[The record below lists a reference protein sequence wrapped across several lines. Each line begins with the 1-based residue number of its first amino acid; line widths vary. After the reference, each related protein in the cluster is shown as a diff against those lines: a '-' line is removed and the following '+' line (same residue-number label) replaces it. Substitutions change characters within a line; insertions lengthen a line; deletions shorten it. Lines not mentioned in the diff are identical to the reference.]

1 MSNIGVARGVVV
13 TGASSGIGRACALR
27 LDRLGFGVFAGV
39 RRDEDGEVLK
49 SAASHRLVPVI
60 MDVTDAETIRRAADC
75 VRREVKEV
83 GLWGLV
89 NNAGIVVAG
98 PLEFLPVEEVRRQ
111 LEVNV
116 IGQVAV
122 TQAFVPLLRKAG
134 GRIVNIGSISGRLAL
149 PLLGPYC
156 ASKFALEAITAALR
170 MELASSGISVSIVEP
185 GGIATPIW
193 SKGLSRGDDLAA
205 QMPGELHERYGK
217 IIARQRQRATRS
229 DLTGLPPD
237 IVARSVAHALTAPR
251 PRRRYIIG
259 RSARFGEVGRLIPES
274 LREWLILRLVARQ
287 R

>member
-1 MSNIGVARGVVV
+1 MSNIGAERGVVV

-27 LDRLGFGVFAGV
+27 LDRLGFRVFPGV
-39 RRDEDGEVLK
+39 RRAEDGEVLS
-49 SAASHRLVPVI
+49 SAASQRLVPVT
-60 MDVTDAETIRRAADC
+60 MDITDAAAISSAVEC
-75 VRREVKEV
+75 VEREVGDA

-98 PLEFLPVEEVRRQ
+98 PLEYLPIEELRRQ

-156 ASKFALEAITAALR
+156 ASKFALEAITAAFR
-170 MELASSGISVSIVEP
+170 MELASSGIAVSLVEP

-193 SKGLSRGDDLAA
+193 RKGLSRGDDLAA
-205 QMPGELHERYGK
+205 LLPAELHERYGS
-217 IIARQRQRATRS
+217 IIARQRKRATHS
-229 DLTGLPPD
+229 DLTGLSPD
-237 IVARSVAHALTAPR
+237 VVARSVAHALTAHR
-251 PRRRYIIG
+251 PRRRYIMG
-259 RSARFGEVGRLIPES
+259 RSARLGEVGRLMPEG
-274 LREWLILRLVARQ
+274 LREWLILRLMARQ